1 MIRVNGT
8 PKQLGYRFPA
18 EWEPQAATWLSWAH
32 KEESWPGKFEPIP
45 YIYTNIVRTIAQFQH
60 VHINVVDQAM
70 YDDVMTRLT
79 KAHVPRDRFTLHLIP
94 TNDAWCRDHGP
105 AFVVNPNAEYPLAI
119 VDWNYNAWGGKY
131 PPYDLDD
138 VVPTRIAEERNLPV
152 FYPGI
157 IMEGGAI
164 DVNGD
169 GCLLTTKAC
178 LLNPNRNPHLSQ
190 QDIEVYLKEYYGQEK
205 ILWLE
210 NGIVGDDTDG
220 HVDDLARFV
229 NPTTIVVVVEDDPK
243 DENYEILQENLR
255 ILRTMTDKHGNPFR
269 IVELPMPH
277 PLFYD
282 GQRLPASYANFLI
295 GNGFVLVPTFQD
307 KNDLKALTILQNEFP
322 TRKVI
327 GIDCIDLVWG
337 LGTLHCISQQEPAV
351 IHFHM

>member
-1 MIRVNGT
+1 MKVFQKT

-18 EWEPQAATWLSWAH
+18 EWEPQSATWLSWAH
-32 KEESWPGKFEPIP
+32 KEASWPGKFEPIP
-45 YIYTNIVRTIAQFQH
+45 YIYTNIVRTITRYQH
-60 VHINVVDQAM
+60 VHINVIHEDMKAEVNERLLKA
-70 YDDVMTRLT
+70 DV
-79 KAHVPRDRFTLHLIP
+79 PSDRFTLHIIP

-105 AFVVNPNAEYPLAI
+105 AFVVNPNAAEPLAI

-138 VVPTRIAEERNLPV
+138 LVPTRIAEERDIPV
-152 FYPGI
+152 FYPNI
-157 IMEGGAI
+157 FMEGGAI

-178 LLNPNRNPHLSQ
+178 LLNPNRNPQLTQ
-190 QDIEVYLKEYYGQEK
+190 EEIETYLREYYGQEK

-210 NGIVGDDTDG
+210 DGIVGDDTDG
-220 HVDDLARFV
+220 HIDDLARFV
-229 NPTTIVVVVEDDPK
+229 NPTTIVIVVEEDPT
-243 DENYEILQENLR
+243 DENYPILRENLKL
-255 ILRTMTDKHGNPFR
+255 LRTLKDRHNQPFR
-269 IVELPMPH
+269 IVELPMPA
-277 PLFYD
+277 PVIYD

-307 KNDLKALTILQNEFP
+307 RNDLKALTILQELFP
-322 TRKVI
+322 DRDVI

-351 IHFHM
+351 KPQ